1 VRSGLAFVGVL
12 LLVACVYI
20 ERQEF

>member
-1 VRSGLAFVGVL
+1 VQSGLAFVGLVL
-12 LLVACVYI
+12 LAACVYI